1 MKSSRLCLWLL
12 VAECVLVIVS
22 WLLSAMRLDGVR
34 SLLSSEGIRW
44 FVGGFSDIVAST
56 PLTWLLLVLIAGGS
70 IQQSGITRLVTD
82 KSSTSFRDRLALR
95 VACVF
100 VMLYTLVICM
110 LTLMP
115 HAILLSVKGT
125 LFPSAFSR
133 SILPLVCFGV
143 TLFAV
148 VYGMMS
154 GQKKTGE
161 DILDILSYGLRQG
174 APLIIVYILA
184 IQFYAS
190 LRFVFMQLL

>member
-70 IQQSGITRLVTD
+70 IQQSGIMRLVTD

>member
-22 WLLSAMRLDGVR
+22 WLLSAMRIDGVR

-70 IQQSGITRLVTD
+70 IQQSGIMRLVTD